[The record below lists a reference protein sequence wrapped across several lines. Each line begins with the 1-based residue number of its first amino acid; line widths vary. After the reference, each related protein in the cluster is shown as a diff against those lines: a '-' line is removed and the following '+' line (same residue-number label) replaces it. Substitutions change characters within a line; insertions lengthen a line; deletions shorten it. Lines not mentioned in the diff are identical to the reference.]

1 MLAQRSILAAAI
13 GATLASAARAAEEQP
28 KVMKKVTVGADVES
42 YNREESSS
50 AKYTQPL
57 VDTPQT
63 VVIIPQEVIAERNA
77 TTLRDVL
84 RNTPGITFQAGEGG
98 GGLPGDQNFTM
109 RGFTSRNSVF
119 SDGVRDVGSYTRDAF
134 NLRERRSRQRSD
146 WKHRRPQLHRRRHQS
161 DQQGAALRRRRM
173 AARWAW
179 DSMNTTRNGGHQ
191 SGVRRQHG
199 AAREH
204 ALSRR

>member
-1 MLAQRSILAAAI
+1 MHSAWLLARRSILAAAI
-13 GATLASAARAAEEQP
+13 GATLASAARAADEQP
-28 KVMKKVTVGADVES
+28 QVLKKVTVGADVET

-50 AKYTQPL
+50 TKYTQPL

-134 NLRERRSRQRSD
+134 NLESVEVAKGPTGSIGGRSSTAGAINQISKAPLFED
-146 WKHRRPQLHRRRHQS
+146 VAWRHA
-161 DQQGAALRRRRM
+161 GPG
-173 AARWAW
+173 
-179 DSMNTTRNGGHQ
+179 TR
-191 SGVRRQHG
+191 
-199 AAREH
+199 
-204 ALSRR
+204 

>member
-1 MLAQRSILAAAI
+1 MSFNAFGLKVLAQRSILAAAI

-63 VVIIPQEVIAERNA
+63 VVIIPREVIAERNA

-134 NLRERRSRQRSD
+134 NLDSVEVAKGPTGSIGGRSSTAGAINQISKAPSFED
-146 WKHRRPQLHRRRHQS
+146 AAWRHAGT
-161 DQQGAALRRRRM
+161 GAR
-173 AARWAW
+173 
-179 DSMNTTRNGGHQ
+179 
-191 SGVRRQHG
+191 
-199 AAREH
+199 
-204 ALSRR
+204 